1 MNKNLHP
8 SPTPA
13 NGPGELSRA
22 AGRQPGLPG
31 RVWAAARHTAAR
43 LLGFASRHK
52 KAAFLLAAILCTA
65 AALGIWKALSG
76 GPARINGPAA
86 EAGGY
91 LRTVTLERTTL
102 ENSVSASGTVESA
115 RVSTVTT
122 ALSYAVKTV
131 EVQVGDEV
139 KAGDVICTLD
149 TEDLERQ
156 IEQRQRTADRAVRK
170 AQEALDDAQQN
181 RDEAAG
187 KLADA
192 EAEEEDAE
200 DAYNEA
206 WSAFNAACAKVS
218 QFRTAY
224 EQAYDALQTALSSYN
239 SVYTPAYQAAETR
252 CEQAAAQAA
261 EAEAALRAA
270 QAGVDTARDALG
282 TAETAAL
289 NAAAPDT
296 ADPDPAGEAAP
307 QTPDTELARQAL
319 DEASAEQEAA
329 QQALDAAI
337 AEQEAAQQALDEA
350 YAGAEA
356 ARQAYEQAQQQEQ
369 AAEEA
374 FAEAKRA
381 CNYDTLK
388 TQKDT
393 ATTLWESA
401 KTASENAAAQLK
413 QAEKTLASARTALA
427 EAGEDEELETLQ
439 RTLADCTLTA
449 ASDGTVTS
457 LDATVG
463 SKCSGTVATIQDT
476 GALKVAFT
484 LAEYDVD
491 NVAVGMQAAVT
502 SDATTEPIAGQLT
515 QISPTTSA
523 AGGGTGNGTA
533 GGSSEFA
540 AEVTL
545 TGTPDGLRIGMN
557 AKVEI
562 IQSTAE
568 DVFVVP
574 YDAVGENED
583 GSRYILVKTG
593 AGDGADAFE
602 PVSVT
607 TGAENDYYI
616 EVRGEALREGMT
628 VRASAL
634 DEASAAQSGAEQPGG
649 DGFIFGMDGGMAGM
663 PGGGMGGA
671 PAGGPGGGGM
681 P

>member
-1 MNKNLHP
+1 MNEN
-8 SPTPA
+8 SQPA
-13 NGPGELSRA
+13 ARPKTEPAPLPQAPDPRPGPLARLWGAAGRGAGQLKGFLRRHKKGAVLLAAALCAAGALGAWRA
-22 AGRQPGLPG
+22 AGR
-31 RVWAAARHTAAR
+31 
-43 LLGFASRHK
+43 
-52 KAAFLLAAILCTA
+52 
-65 AALGIWKALSG
+65 
-76 GPARINGPAA
+76 PAA
-86 EAGGY
+86 GMPSPPAGASY
-91 LRTVTLERTTL
+91 VRTVTLARTTL
-102 ENSVSASGTVESA
+102 ENSVSASGTVESVQ
-115 RVSTVTT
+115 VSIVTT
-122 ALSYAVKTV
+122 ALAYPVKTV
-131 EVQVGDEV
+131 EVQVGDTV
-139 KAGDVICTLD
+139 AAGEVICTLD
-149 TEDLERQ
+149 TEELERQ
-156 IEQRQRTADRAVRK
+156 IEQRQQTADRAVRK
-170 AQEALDDAQQN
+170 AQESLEEAQQS
-181 RDEAAG
+181 RDEAAQALTEAG
-187 KLADA
+187 DA
-192 EAEEEDAE
+192 EGEAK
-200 DAYNEA
+200 DAYNAA
-206 WSAFNAACAKVS
+206 WDAFNAALAKVS
-218 QFRTAY
+218 QFQAAY
-224 EQAYDALQTALSSYN
+224 GQAYDALQTALSNYN
-239 SVYTPAYQAAETR
+239 AVYTPAYQAAAAR
-252 CEQAAAQAA
+252 YEQAAAKAA
-261 EAEAALRAA
+261 EAEAAY
-270 QAGVDTARDALG
+270 
-282 TAETAAL
+282 
-289 NAAAPDT
+289 AAAVSAAGTVP
-296 ADPDPAGEAAP
+296 ADPDAADAGEEAARLA
-307 QTPDTELARQAL
+307 QEEAKAGEEAARQALEAARAEEEAARQAL
-319 DEASAEQEAA
+319 DS
-329 QQALDAAI
+329 
-337 AEQEAAQQALDEA
+337 A

-369 AAEEA
+369 AAGEA

-401 KTASENAAAQLK
+401 KTASENAAAQLE

-427 EAGEDEELETLQ
+427 EAGEDEELETLR

-484 LAEYDVD
+484 LAEYDVG

-502 SDATTEPIAGQLT
+502 SDATTQPIAGQLT

-533 GGSSEFA
+533 AGSSEFA

-574 YDAVGENED
+574 YDAVGENGD

-628 VRASAL
+628 VRASVL
-634 DEASAAQSGAEQPGG
+634 DEADAAQSGAEQPGG

>member
-1 MNKNLHP
+1 MERQPWAIRPRCLRRAALYRGERSHEQIFHP
-8 SPTPA
+8 SSKPEAGAGDAPQTPA
-13 NGPGELSRA
+13 AQAHRLARLKGF
-22 AGRQPGLPG
+22 
-31 RVWAAARHTAAR
+31 AARH
-43 LLGFASRHK
+43 K
-52 KAAFLLAAILCTA
+52 KGGILLAAALLAA
-65 AALGIWKALSG
+65 AALSVWKTANG
-76 GPARINGPAA
+76 GPARMDLSAA
-86 EAGGY
+86 GAGGGY

-115 RVSTVTT
+115 QVSTVTT
-122 ALSYAVKTV
+122 ALTYAVKTV

-149 TEDLERQ
+149 TEELLRQ
-156 IEQRQRTADRAVRK
+156 IEQRQQTADRAVRK

-181 RDEAAG
+181 RDEAAE

-192 EAEEEDAE
+192 ETEEEEAE
-200 DAYNEA
+200 DAYNAA
-206 WSAFNAACAKVS
+206 WSAFNAACDKVT
-218 QFRTAY
+218 QFRAAH
-224 EQAYDALQTALSSYN
+224 EQAYAALQTALSNYN

-252 CEQAAAQAA
+252 YEQAEAELA
-261 EAEAALRAA
+261 EAEAALRETSAA
-270 QAGVDTARDALG
+270 
-282 TAETAAL
+282 AETTALAAS
-289 NAAAPDT
+289 APDA
-296 ADPDPAGEAAP
+296 ADPES
-307 QTPDTELARQAL
+307 AL
-319 DEASAEQEAA
+319 
-329 QQALDAAI
+329 QALDAAN
-337 AEQEAAQQALDEA
+337 AGKVAAQQRFDEA
-350 YAGAEA
+350 EAELKAAKQALEQAFAGAEA
-356 ARQAYEQAQQQEQ
+356 AKQAYKQAQQQEQ

-374 FAEAKRA
+374 FTEAKRA

-388 TQKDT
+388 AQKDT
-393 ATTLWESA
+393 ATSRWESA
-401 KTASENAAAQLK
+401 KTAAENAAAQLE
-413 QAEKTLASARTALA
+413 QAEKTLAGARTSLE
-427 EAGEDEELETLQ
+427 EAGEDEELESLR

-449 ASDGTVTS
+449 ASSGTVTS

-484 LAEYDVD
+484 LAEYDVGE
-491 NVAVGMQAAVT
+491 VAVGMQAVVT
-502 SDATTEPIAGQLT
+502 SDATTEPIAGRLT

-523 AGGGTGNGTA
+523 AGGGAGNAA
-533 GGSSEFA
+533 GGTSEFA

-545 TGTPDGLRIGMN
+545 TGAAEGLRIGMN

-593 AGDGADAFE
+593 AGEGADAFE

-616 EVRGEALREGMT
+616 EVRGEGLREGMT
-628 VRASAL
+628 VRASVL
-634 DEASAAQSGAEQPGG
+634 DEADTAQTGAEQAGG
-649 DGFIFGMDGGMAGM
+649 DGLVFGMGDMGGGM
-663 PGGGMGGA
+663 PGGGA
-671 PAGGPGGGGM
+671 PAGGPSGPGGGGM